1 MKNVLNNIPHTSK
14 TARVTSYETVKEVF
28 AIEVKNAKYRNT
40 TFSGILELVNGTDSL
55 RIFKGSTRANA
66 KLSWFGQQLKKRNP
80 FINLQ
85 GAEVTLLP
93 LYTGQVVASLG

>member
-1 MKNVLNNIPHTSK
+1 MKHIPNTSK
-14 TARVTSYETVKEVF
+14 TARVTAYETVQEVF

-40 TFSGILELVNGTDSL
+40 TFSGILELANGTDSL

-80 FINLQ
+80 FINLKD
-85 GAEVTLLP
+85 AEVTLLP
-93 LYTGQVVASLG
+93 LYTGKVVASLGL